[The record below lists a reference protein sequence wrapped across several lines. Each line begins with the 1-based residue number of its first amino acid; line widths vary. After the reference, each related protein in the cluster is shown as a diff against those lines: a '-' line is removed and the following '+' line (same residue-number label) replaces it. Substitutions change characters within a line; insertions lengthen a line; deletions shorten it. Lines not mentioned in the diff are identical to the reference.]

1 MYIGCFSDLCSQ
13 TEYKDLSTILGENL
27 YSTYIQYTILKLKFS
42 FRNFFSKCQQIL
54 LFLRICPHLL
64 KKSLIRNLIF
74 WAVVKCGTEK
84 LAIPVN
90 SALCLIS
97 NRHRGAKLK
106 DKLQSI
112 RGAIAFWCR
121 NLILNS
127 SSWWVRM
134 SF

>member
-1 MYIGCFSDLCSQ
+1 MGCFSDLCSQ

-74 WAVVKCGTEK
+74 WAVVKRGTEK

-112 RGAIAFWCR
+112 RGAIAVWCR